1 MKTQGAEK
9 SGRIMER
16 EYGIPIQR
24 KLEEVTSVIKERHEE
39 KTRH

>member
-1 MKTQGAEK
+1 
-9 SGRIMER
+9 MER

-39 KTRH
+39 KPATNAPIKC